1 MLVCPLVFKTSE
13 GGEELPRW
21 VRFPHIP
28 AKKAL
33 REKRSAFSFRLFYFD
48 GSTGIGQNPA
58 DDGAPRREGLQTLQQ
73 GLGIFLG
80 Q

>member
-33 REKRSAFSFRLFYFD
+33 REERRAFSFRLFDFN
-48 GSTGIGQNPA
+48 GSAGVRENPA
-58 DDGAPRREGLQTLQQ
+58 DDGAPRRKGLQTLQQ

>member
-28 AKKAL
+28 A
-33 REKRSAFSFRLFYFD
+33 RKRRRGKIRGVFLTYFQSSSFFWQHL
-48 GSTGIGQNPA
+48 A
-58 DDGAPRREGLQTLQQ
+58 DDGAPRSEAIE
-73 GLGIFLG
+73 LGKKGNCVIWR
-80 Q
+80 